1 VIALALLK
9 RFWLPALIVLVV
21 SYALFAAYGKG
32 YNKADTEWQQKW
44 DKAVS
49 EVREEQGRITAER
62 IAEYEQNLKVTQN
75 DLDKA
80 NADLAAS
87 KRKSD
92 SVQRAAETRVASI
105 KQSLGACTAAAS
117 QAAAESAR
125 VLADVLKLADNAAGK
140 LAEHADQAITRG
152 QSCERQYDSLR

>member
-1 VIALALLK
+1 MAV
-9 RFWLPALIVLVV
+9 LIGCWVWGFNHG
-21 SYALFAAYGKG
+21 S
-32 YNKADTEWQQKW
+32 NKVESEWQVRW

-49 EVREEQGRITAER
+49 DVREEQARVTTER

-105 KQSLGACTAAAS
+105 KQSLGACTATAS
-117 QAAAESAR
+117 QTAAESAR
-125 VLADVLKLADNAAGK
+125 VLADVFKLADNAAGTM
-140 LAEHADQAITRG
+140 AANADQAISRG
-152 QSCERQYDSLR
+152 QSCERQYDSIKSPN